1 MIAVSPAMTL
11 DEYFGALHA
20 GWRGEVVVCSLG
32 TTGNRWWSATGSRE
46 SFYVNAAMGFAASF
60 ALGLALVCPD
70 QRVLMLDSDGA
81 LAMNLGGL
89 LTEAATQPANLVHVV
104 LNNRSYGC
112 LNGAQL
118 VNAERTD
125 YAGVARAS
133 GIANVHAVTSAA
145 ELTEALARS
154 TASHAFIV
162 AEVAREAEG
171 AGFEPPLSL
180 PFDGPEAKYTFGR
193 HLESRHGRPVF
204 GPSGY

>member
-1 MIAVSPAMTL
+1 MTV
-11 DEYFGALHA
+11 DEYFAALHA
-20 GWRGEVVVCSLG
+20 SWRGELVVCSLG
-32 TTGNRWWSATGSRE
+32 TTGDRWWTTTRSHE

-60 ALGLALVCPD
+60 ALGLALACPD

-112 LNGAQL
+112 LNSAPL

-125 YAGVARAS
+125 YAGVARAT
-133 GIANVHAVTSAA
+133 GIANVHSVSSAA
-145 ELTEALARS
+145 ELTEALRGSA
-154 TASHAFIV
+154 TNHAFIV
-162 AEVAREAEG
+162 AEVEKEAERS
-171 AGFEPPLSL
+171 GFEPPLPL

-193 HLESRHGRPVF
+193 HLESRLGRPVF